1 MKYTKEE
8 RLEVGRKIY
17 ESGLS
22 NLKVSSIIPENHKTS
37 DSSGCVNHS
46 ERGC

>member
-1 MKYTKEE
+1 VKYTKEE

-22 NLKVSSIIPENHKTS
+22 NLKVSSIIPENHK
-37 DSSGCVNHS
+37 NK
-46 ERGC
+46 